1 MKIVSNIFALSLYKF
16 EELPESRKRDI
27 EYNKKK
33 SELYQSKGDVYLYKT
48 SDNEYLTINTDLWGN
63 SKIKEIYGD
72 RQYRTN
78 DDSFDTLMK
87 RIFSALSYERRVI
100 GKSSYSTHEV
110 IEIFK
115 GFELILNAWSN
126 DIWKFYHWLLFVD
139 EFLDKKFDNSLLKT
153 IKFFN
158 IVELLIFEKSKNNRE
173 NCKDKLPQYLLGRT
187 TNLFLQTWPFYL
199 WNDYKPI
206 TVIRNS
212 EKICEK
218 IAIIRN
224 KVIHDDFQKVI
235 DEINDLFDKRSL
247 TEDAESNGIFDQ
259 IRKYNMILDNIIVN
273 VFEALINSPNR
284 VIN

>member
-16 EELPESRKRDI
+16 EELPEPRKRDI
-27 EYNKKK
+27 EY
-33 SELYQSKGDVYLYKT
+33 YQKNPISYPSKGDVDLYKT
-48 SDNEYLTINTDLWGN
+48 SDNDYLTINTDLWGN

-78 DDSFDTLMK
+78 DDSFDTLMN
-87 RIFSALSYERRVI
+87 RIFFELSYERNRVI
-100 GKSSYSTHEV
+100 GKSSFSTHEV

-139 EFLDKKFDNSLLKT
+139 DFLDKKFDNSLLKT

-173 NCKDKLPQYLLGRT
+173 NCKDKLPQYLLGT
-187 TNLFLQTWPFYL
+187 MPEFLQIWPNYL

-206 TVIRNS
+206 AEIRNS

-224 KVIHDDFQKVI
+224 KVTHDDFQKVI
-235 DEINDLFDKRSL
+235 DEINDLYDKGSL

-273 VFEALINSPNR
+273 IFEALIDSPNR